1 MTIFAAHNNRQ
12 KAVRRRAKKRA
23 KKRNK
28 LENSHLHRTHRPPQH
43 TPQARADAPRGTR
56 TRKKTVISIFHY
68 SMKCGFTDFNKSII
82 CRRKQSRRRTE
93 EAKEARGQGRGAA
106 RESCGKARETLQRGN
121 KKPSTR
127 CGDDHAEHAERESAE
142 RGKSRGWSRK
152 QTRRSAG
159 NEKEEERNDEERKE
173 KAF

>member
-12 KAVRRRAKKRA
+12 KAGRRGAKKRA

-28 LENSHLHRTHRPPQH
+28 LANSHLHSTRRAPQH

-68 SMKCGFTDFNKSII
+68 SMKSGFTDFNKSII
-82 CRRKQSRRRTE
+82 CRRKQLRRRTE
-93 EAKEARGQGRGAA
+93 EAKEAHGKERGGA
-106 RESCGKARETLQRGN
+106 RKSCGKARKTLQRGN

-127 CGDDHAEHAERESAE
+127 RGDGHAEHAERESAKRGKSCGKVAKTNAAE
-142 RGKSRGWSRK
+142 RGKRK
-152 QTRRSAG
+152 RRS
-159 NEKEEERNDEERKE
+159 KKR
-173 KAF
+173 

>member
-12 KAVRRRAKKRA
+12 KAARRGAKKRA

-28 LENSHLHRTHRPPQH
+28 LANSHLHHNRRAPQH

-68 SMKCGFTDFNKSII
+68 SMKSGFTDFNKSII

-93 EAKEARGQGRGAA
+93 EAKEARGKGV
-106 RESCGKARETLQRGN
+106 GKAREKLRQAAKTN
-121 KKPSTR
+121 
-127 CGDDHAEHAERESAE
+127 AAE
-142 RGKSRGWSRK
+142 RGKRK
-152 QTRRSAG
+152 RRS
-159 NEKEEERNDEERKE
+159 KKR
-173 KAF
+173 

>member
-23 KKRNK
+23 RKRNK
-28 LENSHLHRTHRPPQH
+28 LTNSHLHNTRRAPQH

-68 SMKCGFTDFNKSII
+68 SMKSGFTDFNKSII

-93 EAKEARGQGRGAA
+93 EAKEARGQRRGKS
-106 RESCGKARETLQRGN
+106 RKSCGKARKTLQRGN

-127 CGDDHAEHAERESAE
+127 RGDGHAEHAERESTK
-142 RGKSRGWSRK
+142 RGKSCGRPRK

-159 NEKEEERNDEERKE
+159 NEKEEARNDEERKE